1 MSDDRDRELRELI
14 ALAAVGA
21 LDRGER
27 AMLDAE
33 IAGREDLLAELA
45 ELEAVAATFADA
57 TAETPPAQLRV
68 SVLDAIAGVAQ
79 LPALDDEP
87 AVHPAAPPPPTA
99 APPTAKVIRLADRR
113 RRWAPLAAAAAVVA
127 LVAGGLVALDVIGD
141 DDVVDVAAV
150 IDDETAV
157 VMPLDG
163 TISSIQLV
171 HSPTHRAAALVGED
185 VPLLTDDQVYELWLI
200 TDGTPQRLEIF
211 QPHDDGTVE
220 MLMPDMDMPDDAA
233 FAITVEPAGGTEVPT
248 GDVVAATA

>member
-57 TAETPPAQLRV
+57 TAETPPAQVAGQCAGRHRRCGAAPGARRRARPVLPTPHHPRPRRRCLRRPR
-68 SVLDAIAGVAQ
+68 SSGSLIAAGVGPRW
-79 LPALDDEP
+79 LR
-87 AVHPAAPPPPTA
+87 PPPSWPWW
-99 APPTAKVIRLADRR
+99 R
-113 RRWAPLAAAAAVVA
+113 
-127 LVAGGLVALDVIGD
+127 AGSWHPIVIGD
-141 DDVVDVAAV
+141 DDALVDVAAV

-185 VPLLTDDQVYELWLI
+185 VPALDRRSGVRAVAHHRWHTAAAGHLPAPRRRH
-200 TDGTPQRLEIF
+200 GR
-211 QPHDDGTVE
+211 
-220 MLMPDMDMPDDAA
+220 DADA
-233 FAITVEPAGGTEVPT
+233 RHGHARRRRPS
-248 GDVVAATA
+248 